1 MTIGIIVHSKTGHT
15 LQVAEQLKASLSK
28 AGRPVVLVR
37 IEDHPDFDSFEALVL
52 GSHTEGFA
60 LAADMVSYLSALPSK
75 ALDQKK
81 TVLLITHAFPLHALG
96 GNQAMN
102 GLKSLVEKQGA
113 NVIREEIIDW
123 SRPGRDRQIEAAVG
137 RMTVELLRN

>member
-15 LQVAEQLKASLSK
+15 LQVAEQLKANLSK

-37 IEDHPDFDSFEALVL
+37 IEDKPDFDSFETLVL

-60 LAADMVSYLSALPSK
+60 LAAEMATYLNALPSK
-75 ALDQKK
+75 ALNQKK
-81 TVLLITHAFPLHALG
+81 VALLITHAFPLHAMG
-96 GNQAMN
+96 GNQAMSGFKN
-102 GLKSLVEKQGA
+102 LVEKQGA
-113 NVIREEIIDW
+113 KVLNEEIIDW

-137 RMTVELLRN
+137 RMAGKL